1 MPSNMRVLLTLY
13 LAIQHNFNVPIG
25 VFMATVQKLG
35 LSFLQMLGVL
45 GIFKAKGTEVFN
57 EVMSRP
63 SELVGGSVT
72 SVTFVKCTLNS
83 QAYGTFIANMIL
95 PWCVPII
102 ALFFLIPFVA
112 WSRMRMWKRN
122 RAPIPVFRGRF
133 GIPRVCARCRCLR
146 VPMDDRVRY

>member
-1 MPSNMRVLLTLY
+1 MLRNVGDERLQHTRPRRLRNNLKPKWDRELRLTTTRVSC
-13 LAIQHNFNVPIG
+13 V
-25 VFMATVQKLG
+25 VVQPDA
-35 LSFLQMLGVL
+35 V
-45 GIFKAKGTEVFN
+45 
-57 EVMSRP
+57 
-63 SELVGGSVT
+63 ELVGGGVT
-72 SVTFVKCTLNS
+72 SVTVVKCTLNS